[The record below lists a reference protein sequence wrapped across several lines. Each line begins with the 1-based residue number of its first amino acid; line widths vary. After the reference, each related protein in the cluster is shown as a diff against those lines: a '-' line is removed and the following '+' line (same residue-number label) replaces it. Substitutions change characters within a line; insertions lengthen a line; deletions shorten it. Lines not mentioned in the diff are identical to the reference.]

1 MALSKQEIEAA
12 IRDAVREV
20 SGINRDNLTVN
31 YIRKFTEEKLN
42 LEEGFFSEP
51 EWKSRSRALIK
62 ETAES
67 LDTASQQQESS
78 PAKPKTD
85 PTPAPKPLKNTVD
98 DDDDEEPPKKKKPV
112 ARSKARKTAA
122 SDEDNGSP
130 PKAKRARK
138 PHKVLDSEPEDDD
151 PEDDF
156 GSDGDNSD
164 DFSQDDSEEEAKPT
178 KKRKAGPAPKK
189 PAKKRKT
196 VPDDEDEK
204 APVDESSALSDAPP
218 DEDSELS
225 DVMDESPKPKPKAKS
240 KTQPKKA
247 APVKKATPVKPKK
260 QPAKSPSG
268 ENDGDEP
275 AVKSKPDAEDA
286 ESSELSDVLDE
297 PPKPKRGAKSK
308 DAAPAKPRAPRKS
321 GAAASDDPDEA
332 EVKKLQSQLVK
343 CGIRK
348 VWGGTEITLA
358 TDKYLPVDDGGIPTG
373 GPTAFGKGITG
384 GKAFT
389 LGAEE
394 PDIDDCFVVNEA
406 AGAVPLDTRDSP
418 LTTLV
423 QAYHPE
429 SKVHLEVASTEPAFQ
444 FYTGKYIDVPAV
456 GGLPARGK
464 RSGFCVEPSRYVNA
478 INVDEWRSQ
487 SVLKRGDVYGARI
500 VYRGWSE

>member
-31 YIRKFTEEKLN
+31 YIRKFTEEKLH

-62 ETAES
+62 EIAES

-78 PAKPKTD
+78 PAKQKTN
-85 PTPAPKPLKNTVD
+85 PTPAPKPVKD
-98 DDDDEEPPKKKKPV
+98 AADDDDEEPPKKKKPV

-122 SDEDNGSP
+122 SDEEDGSP

-138 PHKVLDSEPEDDD
+138 PHKVLDSEPESDD
-151 PEDDF
+151 PEGDF
-156 GSDGDNSD
+156 GSDGGDDSD
-164 DFSQDDSEEEAKPT
+164 DLSQDDSEKEARPT

-196 VPDDEDEK
+196 VSDDEDEE
-204 APVDESSALSDAPP
+204 ASADESSALSDAPP

-225 DVMDESPKPKPKAKS
+225 DVMDASPKPKPKPRAKS

-247 APVKKATPVKPKK
+247 APGKEATPVKPKK
-260 QPAKSPSG
+260 QPAKPPSG
-268 ENDGDEP
+268 KDEGDDL

-297 PPKPKRGAKSK
+297 PPKPKRGAKSR

-348 VWGGTEITLA
+348 IWGVELRGCGGDPKAKIKHLRGMLRHAGMDGRFSEARAREIKERREL
-358 TDKYLPVDDGGIPTG
+358 
-373 GPTAFGKGITG
+373 
-384 GKAFT
+384 
-389 LGAEE
+389 
-394 PDIDDCFVVNEA
+394 EA
-406 AGAVPLDTRDSP
+406 DLEAVKEMD
-418 LTTLV
+418 
-423 QAYHPE
+423 A
-429 SKVHLEVASTEPAFQ
+429 AW
-444 FYTGKYIDVPAV
+444 GV
-456 GGLPARGK
+456 GGRASRSKAKVAMKDASDEGSGAGEEGGNDGSEEDDEDFGVSSKARG
-464 RSGFCVEPSRYVNA
+464 RSGAQADLAFLDDD
-478 INVDEWRSQ
+478 DESG
-487 SVLKRGDVYGARI
+487 SDD
-500 VYRGWSE
+500 SE

>member
-348 VWGGTEITLA
+348 VWGVELRGCGGDPKAKIKHLRGMLRDAGMDGRFSEARAREIKERRELEA
-358 TDKYLPVDDGGIPTG
+358 DLEAVKEMDAAWGIGGRASRSKAKVAVKEASDEGSGAGEEGGNDGSEEEVED
-373 GPTAFGKGITG
+373 FG
-384 GKAFT
+384 
-389 LGAEE
+389 
-394 PDIDDCFVVNEA
+394 V
-406 AGAVPLDTRDSP
+406 S
-418 LTTLV
+418 
-423 QAYHPE
+423 
-429 SKVHLEVASTEPAFQ
+429 SK
-444 FYTGKYIDVPAV
+444 
-456 GGLPARGK
+456 ARG
-464 RSGFCVEPSRYVNA
+464 RSGAQADLAFLDDD
-478 INVDEWRSQ
+478 DESG
-487 SVLKRGDVYGARI
+487 SDD
-500 VYRGWSE
+500 SE